1 MSKTKKLRELF
12 AKEGF
17 FRIVGAHN
25 GLTAKLIEKAG
36 FEGIWASSLEV
47 SASHAVPDANILTM
61 TDYLNAAISMNDAV
75 SIPIVVDVDQGY
87 GNSINVIRMIQ
98 KFEAAG
104 IAGVIMEDKKFPKQN
119 SLLSGGKQELA
130 SIAEFAGKILAA
142 KNAKKNP
149 DFMVMARVEALIA
162 GWGHEEAMKRAK
174 AYVDAGADA
183 IMIHSKKNDP
193 AEVIRFLEE
202 WKENVPVVIVPT
214 NYYTFTEEKIKNHP
228 KVKMVIY
235 ANHVIR
241 SAVTAIKKTLKE
253 INEQKGIHTI
263 SEKLIPVKELFELQ
277 GTLEM
282 KDHEKRF
289 VKDKEHITAIIPA
302 AGKPIDETL
311 QQIYLNDT
319 PTCMLDVNGKT
330 ILQRNVELLNSCG
343 ISDINVIT
351 GYCSNKINVEG
362 INKIENPD
370 FSETKVFHSIMHAQE
385 KMEGK
390 TLITFSDIL
399 FEKEVIERIIK
410 REEDI
415 VLAVDSTYKMHPNRT
430 GKKLDLVTARKNP
443 VYGERTLTLDNDNEI
458 IKIGS
463 SVNFEEANFEFIG
476 IALFSARGIELLK
489 KIYHENVE
497 EMKGADL
504 TKAIQNLIEK
514 GHKVKCLEIHKGWT
528 EVHTFDDY
536 KRVNAMLAQRGG

>member
-399 FEKEVIERIIK
+399 FEKDVIERIIK

-430 GKKLDLVTARKNP
+430 GKN
-443 VYGERTLTLDNDNEI
+443 
-458 IKIGS
+458 
-463 SVNFEEANFEFIG
+463 
-476 IALFSARGIELLK
+476 
-489 KIYHENVE
+489 
-497 EMKGADL
+497 
-504 TKAIQNLIEK
+504 
-514 GHKVKCLEIHKGWT
+514 
-528 EVHTFDDY
+528 
-536 KRVNAMLAQRGG
+536 

>member
-399 FEKEVIERIIK
+399 FEKDVIERIIK

>member
-1 MSKTKKLRELF
+1 MSKSKKLRELF

-399 FEKEVIERIIK
+399 FEKDVIERIIK